1 MSWLAMIDWKQFGLT
16 TAGSTVALFAI
27 AFILKK
33 WFIARI
39 TESIKHE
46 YAKELESHKNT
57 LRSQTDTEIN
67 RLNGNIAIEVEK
79 AKLKLSFYSEKQ
91 FELYNE
97 LWLNLCDL
105 KNTMNRLW
113 DSIHEDDLW
122 EFQRQLLKVDD
133 MLERNGLLIE
143 QQHYDEL
150 RMIINDFGNY
160 RLGKETLRE
169 MRQEQGVSEKFG
181 DTQVQNLVNNNRQ
194 LRQKLVEYLPHMKMC
209 LRNQINGNYD
219 RLDGGS

>member
-1 MSWLAMIDWKQFGLT
+1 
-16 TAGSTVALFAI
+16 
-27 AFILKK
+27 
-33 WFIARI
+33 
-39 TESIKHE
+39 
-46 YAKELESHKNT
+46 
-57 LRSQTDTEIN
+57 
-67 RLNGNIAIEVEK
+67 
-79 AKLKLSFYSEKQ
+79 
-91 FELYNE
+91 
-97 LWLNLCDL
+97 
-105 KNTMNRLW
+105 MNRLW

-169 MRQEQGVSEKFG
+169 MRQEQGVSETFG
-181 DTQVQNLVNNNRQ
+181 DTQVQILVNNNRQ